1 MTLPS
6 MPFRLSFLAMS
17 SVIFLGI
24 MMWAL
29 EPDKALIW
37 VLAIGTMPL
46 MWLFIEFRMRARPG
60 HPGNHEKRDQIRY
73 SVLGGSL
80 LIGLPLAFQYAD
92 ASGLLTGS
100 NTLDERAF
108 GIVMGLI
115 LVAFG
120 NVIPKKLPELGD
132 GTAQIQARKQARLRF
147 AGWVF
152 VLAGLGHSLIWLIL
166 PLEWANTAAMIDV
179 GAGLLIIAVASL
191 ITSRKR

>member
-1 MTLPS
+1 MTLPGMS
-6 MPFRLSFLAMS
+6 FRLSALAMIAVVVLAS
-17 SVIFLGI
+17 

-29 EPDKALIW
+29 EPNKALVW
-37 VLAIGTMPL
+37 VLAMATIPII
-46 MWLFIEFRMRARPG
+46 WLFIEFRMRSRPDRPG
-60 HPGNHEKRDQIRY
+60 NPEKRDQIRY

-120 NVIPKKLPELGD
+120 NVIPKKLSELGD
-132 GTAQIQARKQARLRF
+132 ETTQVQTRKQARLRF

-152 VLAGLGHSLIWLIL
+152 VLAGLGHSLIWLFL

-179 GAGLLIIAVASL
+179 GAGLSIILIGSIFMSQ
-191 ITSRKR
+191 KR